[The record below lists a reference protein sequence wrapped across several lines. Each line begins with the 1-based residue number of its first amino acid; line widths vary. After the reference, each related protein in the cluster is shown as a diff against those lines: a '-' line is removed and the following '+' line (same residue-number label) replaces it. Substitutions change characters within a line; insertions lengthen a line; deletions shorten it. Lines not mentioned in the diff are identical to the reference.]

1 MKKKFMLR
9 VMAWLL
15 AVAMLLPSAGNV
27 FTAYAEEGKVAYSGS
42 VEIEG
47 KSETWWNAVNPT
59 LSDLLGDV
67 KPEDVIK
74 VVFYGD
80 PFLPGYNTNKDG
92 GWKQPADYVKE
103 LVADDIWFNEGFA
116 LQIGVSI
123 APGEKAT
130 VKWDVYTA
138 NGAGKATEEPK
149 TPAATTGKK
158 ISLTTENTDFG
169 ATNVVAPSEFEAYKN
184 DGVKLYIEFDQEDA
198 PWWNLAPVTQADGWP
213 RLAGYMLNQSANEN
227 GFIQTFSKGDSN
239 ITIELSAEGVQKI
252 IADGGL
258 RFQVKALKV
267 TSVTISPLK
276 DKPKATATPKPT
288 ATPTPVP
295 ITEDTYKT
303 VGDVLLVTEDM
314 VKNGTVTVER
324 AQYNSIII
332 PANLKADVLLK
343 TVKADEIVV
352 EGGAD
357 YTVTLYRCDIDKL
370 DVTAPEVKVMTIA
383 ELNAALNAA
392 DADTEAVIA
401 QFQEDLAAKKAAEA
415 ARVELVTTYF
425 TTVKELNVKA
435 SAKIDANECEVD
447 QINLAV
453 ADVEERMNVEVEEF
467 NGAMSADLDRAEG
480 AFAALFMLD
489 LEDSKLS
496 AMDVTGADSSCFIEG
511 KASVVDAINVADAAN
526 VTLNA
531 TTGKI
536 VVGEK
541 ATGAKVRV
549 YSQVNEVVVK
559 GDANSIV
566 LPTCAEIGNAVV
578 EGNNVKIYGY
588 GELESAVITGTGANV
603 AVYGTAVEG
612 DNDSTPPAAMIAMN
626 PYKNLTKNE
635 RPSKPEEDEEEGE
648 VITMTT
654 TPHDSWGIYTNTIPV
669 STLQKYTNGVEITFD
684 FTVTESYGLISLAD
698 AGDSWKKLV
707 EYIDDVDFNDDS
719 GEYACLGTTD
729 TTITMT
735 LSAEGVE
742 KVIGKGSGVL
752 IQGYGIDVTKAT
764 LVALADDGEN
774 EDNNE
779 DSELVIED
787 NWVVANTAD
796 VTLATS
802 TWWAE
807 AQVSI
812 ADLIDD
818 ITAED
823 VKAIKVTSDTNF
835 VLAYANSTGDS
846 DFVDGNSGEA
856 NPWWTQLSDKNEY
869 IVNNVNLGENGL
881 FKICISKSD
890 GVDYTMTWEVYVED
904 DETAGDGSADEDG
917 DDNDITEDTY
927 SVDANYTDINLVRPF
942 YLAKFDG
949 DITVTVEFDK
959 IGNGYPQIK
968 PVTSWSSAMYNS
980 TSGTNYFVDLTED
993 TSGLPYYLNQWG
1005 YLYVTDSSA
1014 DKISF
1019 KLSEDGVAKLM
1030 SEGGLKFQEES
1041 DGIKVTAVTLSGIQ
1055 DEQCGYMGDDV
1066 EACGLSASEFSDYAG
1081 SDVAITIGYSL
1092 VEGSSYGQL
1101 QLCVVDNSWSWTNIE
1116 STDYVSSGEGTVNE
1130 WAQLTVPAHLNEI
1143 TVVLKAEIADA
1154 ILAGNRLAI
1163 KINKNII
1170 MDSVLV
1176 GE

>member
-1 MKKKFMLR
+1 MLR

-549 YSQVNEVVVK
+549 YSDVNEVVVK

-588 GELESAVITGTGANV
+588 GELESAMITGTGANV

-626 PYKNLTKNE
+626 PYKNLVKEE
-635 RPSKPEEDEEEGE
+635 RPSAPNEPEGGEDNGPAHTGSVTFSDSEGWTQDTTVNSVAALLGDVAPTDVNHIVFYSTTNFEFGYNNNTQIEGE
-648 VITMTT
+648 T
-654 TPHDSWGIYTNTIPV
+654 YTKQSGKNRYSIPANEIA
-669 STLQKYTNGVEITFD
+669 LDGWFWAIQFILTNG
-684 FTVTESYGLISLAD
+684 
-698 AGDSWKKLV
+698 
-707 EYIDDVDFNDDS
+707 
-719 GEYACLGTTD
+719 
-729 TTITMT
+729 
-735 LSAEGVE
+735 
-742 KVIGKGSGVL
+742 
-752 IQGYGIDVTKAT
+752 
-764 LVALADDGEN
+764 
-774 EDNNE
+774 
-779 DSELVIED
+779 
-787 NWVVANTAD
+787 
-796 VTLATS
+796 
-802 TWWAE
+802 
-807 AQVSI
+807 
-812 ADLIDD
+812 
-818 ITAED
+818 
-823 VKAIKVTSDTNF
+823 
-835 VLAYANSTGDS
+835 
-846 DFVDGNSGEA
+846 
-856 NPWWTQLSDKNEY
+856 
-869 IVNNVNLGENGL
+869 
-881 FKICISKSD
+881 D
-890 GVDYTMTWEVYVED
+890 GVDYTITWEVYTEAEGGNVETPS
-904 DETAGDGSADEDG
+904 E
-917 DDNDITEDTY
+917 ITVALEPYELYGNTLTKI
-927 SVDANYTDINLVRPF
+927 DATHLEN
-942 YLAKFDG
+942 FDG
-949 DITVTVEFDK
+949 DVKFTITYSSSDGDWYNVMTS
-959 IGNGYPQIK
+959 
-968 PVTSWSSAMYNS
+968 TSWDPLLKRGNYSFGGEVIELVLDAETIATAISQGGIVFQLGGCEFTQAVLSAATPDDSYVGDWNASHEIKKSSLDIE
-980 TSGTNYFVDLTED
+980 SGNVEITITYRKVNGFEGDWWLQFTD
-993 TSGLPYYLNQWG
+993 TSG
-1005 YLYVTDSSA
+1005 
-1014 DKISF
+1014 
-1019 KLSEDGVAKLM
+1019 
-1030 SEGGLKFQEES
+1030 
-1041 DGIKVTAVTLSGIQ
+1041 
-1055 DEQCGYMGDDV
+1055 
-1066 EACGLSASEFSDYAG
+1066 
-1081 SDVAITIGYSL
+1081 
-1092 VEGSSYGQL
+1092 
-1101 QLCVVDNSWSWTNIE
+1101 SWTNLAN
-1116 STDYVSSGEGTVNE
+1116 TDFVTSVGNYQSWGAFQLDGT
-1130 WAQLTVPAHLNEI
+1130 TTEI
-1143 TVVLKAEIADA
+1143 TYVMKAETYQNIASKFT
-1154 ILAGNRLAI
+1154 LRPKG
-1163 KINKNII
+1163 II
-1170 MDSVLV
+1170 IENVSVSEV
-1176 GE
+1176 Q